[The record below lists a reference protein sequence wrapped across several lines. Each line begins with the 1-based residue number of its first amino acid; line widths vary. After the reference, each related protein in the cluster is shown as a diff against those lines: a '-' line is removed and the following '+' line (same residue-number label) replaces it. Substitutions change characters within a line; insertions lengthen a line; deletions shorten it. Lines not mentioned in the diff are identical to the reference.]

1 MICVGR
7 WGFRGDPIS
16 IRRRPATGRTGGTF
30 SLHHCRTTSTAG
42 QNMQANESHH
52 LPSPWHRSIS
62 AQSRAKAV
70 HSPMSPPR
78 RALHSPRSREPAS
91 GKADASGRSVPES
104 EERRSDHFPLQAPQ
118 APQAAKTYLT
128 SPGPQSR
135 NRPTP
140 FHQLPS
146 RPPSTPDSR
155 LSTPDSHNYR
165 LRKSSSFKPLSQ
177 RSAHCR
183 FFSKWTASLNSKARC
198 WTSWPCLPACW
209 AAPRS

>member
-30 SLHHCRTTSTAG
+30 SLHHCRNTSTAG
-42 QNMQANESHH
+42 QNMPASESHH
-52 LPSPWHRSIS
+52 LPSPWRRSIS
-62 AQSRAKAV
+62 AQSRARAV

-104 EERRSDHFPLQAPQ
+104 EERRSDHSPLQAPQ

-128 SPGPQSR
+128 SPGPQSGTV
-135 NRPTP
+135 P
-140 FHQLPS
+140 LPS
-146 RPPSTPDSR
+146 TNSRPGHLRLPTRDSR
-155 LSTPDSHNYR
+155 LPTPTIIDSENHRRSNPSHNAR
-165 LRKSSSFKPLSQ
+165 LIVAFSQ
-177 RSAHCR
+177 
-183 FFSKWTASLNSKARC
+183 NG
-198 WTSWPCLPACW
+198 
-209 AAPRS
+209 